1 MHACKNTHTHTH
13 INYFFDDAM
22 VRFEHIAI
30 SKNYIN
36 AYHLENI
43 SPIRVSMERQF
54 IPLHKPLLL

>member
-1 MHACKNTHTHTH
+1 
-13 INYFFDDAM
+13 M
-22 VRFEHIAI
+22 VRFEYIAI